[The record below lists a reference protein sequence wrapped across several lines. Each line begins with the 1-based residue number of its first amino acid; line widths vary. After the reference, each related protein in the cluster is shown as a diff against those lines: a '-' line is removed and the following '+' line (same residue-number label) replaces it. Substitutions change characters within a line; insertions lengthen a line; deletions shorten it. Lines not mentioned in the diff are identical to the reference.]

1 VTQDGLGIKELSS
14 HFLICTGLSSFYIH
28 WTTVYHFCYIILY
41 YIILCYITVYYI
53 ILYYIIYY
61 CIILYYTMLYFIILY
76 YVLLYYIILYYIILY
91 YSLLYYVTSST
102 MFHYIIPYLI
112 YNYVI
117 NLISKISTFCS
128 FLELKPSTRTRCVE
142 GRDEAS
148 WGPLQPCHCKEGM
161 EPMEPRGTE
170 RCDPSIVNIMVVGTH
185 IHQLAC
191 FRLFQY
197 LINHI
202 HH

>member
-1 VTQDGLGIKELSS
+1 MGWGSKNFQAIFWYVLVLVAFIFIGLQYIIFVILYYIKLY
-14 HFLICTGLSSFYIH
+14 YIILNYI
-28 WTTVYHFCYIILY
+28 VLYCIILY
-41 YIILCYITVYYI
+41 YIISYDSLF
-53 ILYYIIYY
+53 Y
-61 CIILYYTMLYFIILY
+61 C
-76 YVLLYYIILYYIILY
+76 
-91 YSLLYYVTSST
+91 VTSST

-161 EPMEPRGTE
+161 EPMEPWGTE
-170 RCDPSIVNIMVVGTH
+170 RCDPSIVNIMVDGIH
-185 IHQLAC
+185 IHQLSC